1 MDYYE
6 RKALYLLEIAKG
18 KKSRALKE
26 SIRTNIRIFLISVS
40 VILVYIAILVL
51 TLFGALALSP
61 SVTSVKKF
69 NLIPAILFSFLMV
82 ITIVMFVLLLLLIR
96 IIIDLTQDI
105 YMENKCYRYVLREQ
119 KNVQQ
124 TIGKS
129 LSTNDIKVEEQ
140 KGT

>member
-1 MDYYE
+1 MGYYE
-6 RKALYLLEIAKG
+6 RKALCLLEIAKG

-61 SVTSVKKF
+61 SVTSVTKF

-82 ITIVMFVLLLLLIR
+82 VAIVMFILLLLLIR
-96 IIIDLTQDI
+96 IFIELTQDV
-105 YMENKCYRYVLREQ
+105 YMENKCYRYVLRER

>member
-6 RKALYLLEIAKG
+6 RKALYLLETAKE
-18 KKSRALKE
+18 KESSALKE
-26 SIRTNIRIFLISVS
+26 SIRTNIRIFLISVT

-51 TLFGALALSP
+51 ILFGVLALSP
-61 SVTSVKKF
+61 SVPSVTKI

-82 ITIVMFVLLLLLIR
+82 VAIVVFILLLLLIR
-96 IIIDLTQDI
+96 IFIKLTQDV
-105 YMENKCYRYVLREQ
+105 YMENKCYRYVLRER
-119 KNVQQ
+119 KNMQQ
-124 TIGKS
+124 TIDKS

>member
-51 TLFGALALSP
+51 TLFGVLALSP
-61 SVTSVKKF
+61 SVTSVTKF
-69 NLIPAILFSFLMV
+69 NLIPAIVFSFLMV

-105 YMENKCYRYVLREQ
+105 YMENKCYRYVLRER